1 VSLARFARAAAATA
15 VVGVATIALTGCG
28 RAGLDAEQQAVEA
41 RACASLVERHV
52 ARVGGNGSQLL
63 DDQKLEL
70 DKPEEFYRLLQELR
84 PASIFRM
91 DDPRTFRFARSS
103 MIGDLCKDKGVAP
116 GVTTTTTK
124 TTSTTVP
131 GGGG

>member
-1 VSLARFARAAAATA
+1 
-15 VVGVATIALTGCG
+15 
-28 RAGLDAEQQAVEA
+28 
-41 RACASLVERHV
+41 
-52 ARVGGNGSQLL
+52 
-63 DDQKLEL
+63 
-70 DKPEEFYRLLQELR
+70 LQELR